1 MKNLVNVA
9 LAYQAKGMS
18 VLPLLNKKPLIKFAD
33 RPALTADEIKKL
45 WRKYPTA
52 SIALKTDKFFVV
64 DIDRHENG
72 ADGFNSFDQLP
83 KEWFPETLSQ
93 TTKHG
98 GKQLFYLKRDEMILH
113 QMIGWQPGIDI
124 KAHPNNY
131 VVVAPSEGYSWENKN
146 PIVKAPLN
154 LIRTINQSRATKGHP
169 NRVSEDLNL
178 TRERNSTTDVLETIA
193 SGLGD
198 QGQRNKALAA
208 LCGALFFR
216 SVKPRL
222 AYKLVNIANGNSND
236 PLPQKEL
243 DRTFESI
250 LNREIK
256 NGGG

>member
-1 MKNLVNVA
+1 MKNLVKVA

-18 VLPLLNKKPLIKFAD
+18 VLPLLNKRPLIKFAD
-33 RPALTADEIKKL
+33 KPALTADEIKEL
-45 WRKYPTA
+45 WKKYPTA
-52 SIALKTDKFFVV
+52 NIALKTDKFFVV

-72 ADGFNSFDQLP
+72 ADGFSSFEQLP
-83 KEWFPETLSQ
+83 GELFPETLSQ

-98 GKQLFYLKRDEMILH
+98 GKQLFYLKRTDMALR

-131 VVVAPSEGYSWENKN
+131 VVVAPSEGYSWENKH
-146 PIVKAPLN
+146 PIVEAPLE
-154 LIRTINQSRATKGHP
+154 LVRTINQARITRG
-169 NRVSEDLNL
+169 RTDRISEDLNL
-178 TRERNSTTDVLETIA
+178 TRERNSTTDLLETIA
-193 SGLGD
+193 AGLGD
-198 QGQRNKALAA
+198 QGQRNKTLAA

-222 AYKLVNIANGNSND
+222 AYKLVNMANANSED
-236 PLPQKEL
+236 PLPQREV

-250 LNREIK
+250 LNREMQ